1 MSLEAVFRA
10 AVGSLELDVDFEVA
24 TGELVVL
31 LGPNGAGKTS
41 LLRGLAGLL
50 APRDARLVLDGATLE
65 DTARRLRTPTEKRP
79 IGFVFQDYL
88 LFPHLSALDNVAFGL
103 RARGIPKREAR
114 RRAALWLERTSLS
127 AHAASRP
134 GALSGGQRQRV
145 ALARALVIAPRL
157 LLLDEPL
164 AALDAD
170 ARRSMRRGLVEHLSG
185 FEGTRLLVTHDPLDA
200 LFFAD
205 RIIVLEEGRITQSAA
220 PGELTARPRSEY
232 VARLVGLNLLR
243 GRGLGDRIRLA
254 SGGELQVAEPA
265 QGEVLATVR
274 PSSVA
279 VYRSRPEGTPRN
291 VWPATARDL
300 FVDGNR
306 VRLRLDAPVPLVCE
320 ITLQAAGEL
329 ALADGEQVWAAV
341 KATDVAVYPA

>member
-1 MSLEAVFRA
+1 MSLQA
-10 AVGSLELDVDFEVA
+10 AIRTAIGGLELDVDFEVA
-24 TGELVVL
+24 TGEIVVL

-41 LLRGLAGLL
+41 LLRVLAGLD
-50 APRDARLVLDGATLE
+50 APQQGRVVLDGKTLE
-65 DTARRLRTPTEKRP
+65 DSTRGFRVPSEKRP

-88 LFPHLSALDNVAFGL
+88 LFPHLSALDNIAFGL
-103 RARGIPKREAR
+103 RAQGVAKKEAR
-114 RRAALWLERTSLS
+114 RRASVWLDRTSLTV
-127 AHAASRP
+127 HAASRP
-134 GALSGGQRQRV
+134 GALSGGQRQSV
-145 ALARALVIAPRL
+145 ALARALVIEPRL

-170 ARRSMRRGLVEHLSG
+170 ARRSMRRALVRHLAG

-205 RIIVLEEGRITQSAA
+205 RVIVLEDGRITQAGSPA
-220 PGELTARPRSEY
+220 ELTSRPRSEF

-243 GRGLGDRIRLA
+243 GRGLADRVRLP

-265 QGEVLATVR
+265 HGEVLATVR

-279 VYRSRPEGTPRN
+279 LFRSRPAGTPRN
-291 VWPATARDL
+291 VWAATVRDM

-306 VRLRLDAPVPLVCE
+306 VRLRLDADVPLVCE
-320 ITLQAAGEL
+320 VTLAAAAEL
-329 ALADGEQVWAAV
+329 GLADGEPVWAAV
-341 KATDVAVYPA
+341 KATDVTVYGT